1 MKFKAITC
9 GGRGV
14 EIVKDSINIKY
25 FEVGSVD
32 NRGP

>member
-1 MKFKAITC
+1 MKFKALTC

-14 EIVKDSINIKY
+14 ETVKHSVNIKY

-32 NRGP
+32 NRGS